1 MDLQKIGACLRDL
14 RREKGLT
21 QEQLAERFS
30 VSQRTVSRWE
40 TGTATPD
47 LDVLLQLADF
57 YEVDLRALLN
67 GEQTKQKMS
76 QETIEIV
83 QETDKYSKV
92 HYNARKR
99 VLIALLIFA
108 VTAIILLMSYI
119 VLSHYYN
126 LRRIPVTQ
134 KYEIPF
140 FKPDHVYFG
149 DPPRKAIPNIAGETV
164 ERTDLSRITNKTVY
178 SFDTVVLGT
187 KAQTG
192 CYFSDDSYLT
202 EIHFVFPMME
212 RKETRKLFD
221 GVVAIIQNEYQNDP
235 AFFCGEIEQT
245 NENTYD
251 ISLGLNFGATGIFY
265 TVSVEDNKLFIT
277 CIDLW

>member
-14 RREKGLT
+14 RKEKGLT

-92 HYNARKR
+92 H
-99 VLIALLIFA
+99 
-108 VTAIILLMSYI
+108 
-119 VLSHYYN
+119 
-126 LRRIPVTQ
+126 
-134 KYEIPF
+134 
-140 FKPDHVYFG
+140 
-149 DPPRKAIPNIAGETV
+149 
-164 ERTDLSRITNKTVY
+164 
-178 SFDTVVLGT
+178 
-187 KAQTG
+187 
-192 CYFSDDSYLT
+192 
-202 EIHFVFPMME
+202 
-212 RKETRKLFD
+212 
-221 GVVAIIQNEYQNDP
+221 
-235 AFFCGEIEQT
+235 
-245 NENTYD
+245 
-251 ISLGLNFGATGIFY
+251 
-265 TVSVEDNKLFIT
+265 
-277 CIDLW
+277 